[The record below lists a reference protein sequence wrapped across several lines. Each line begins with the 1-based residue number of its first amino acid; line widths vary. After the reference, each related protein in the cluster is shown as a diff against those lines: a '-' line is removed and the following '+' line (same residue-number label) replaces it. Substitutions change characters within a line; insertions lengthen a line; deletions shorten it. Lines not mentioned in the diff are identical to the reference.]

1 MMVFRVDVSNRAA
14 ATLFIFGKL
23 LRFLFFLGFLILLVG
38 RTRTLAGYDLS
49 QIIFFFFTFN
59 LIDIT
64 VQLLL
69 RGVYHF
75 RPLIVSGSFDL
86 VLIKPVPP
94 LFASLVSHTDVL
106 DLITLVPLIGYMIY
120 FLASGQ
126 IIVSLPG
133 ILLYFLLIICS
144 FIIALALHIM
154 VLAVGIL
161 TTEVDHLIWIYRD
174 LSGMGRIPV
183 DVYREW
189 LRNFFIFV
197 VPIGVIM
204 TFPAKA
210 LMGLLSP
217 QMVTFSLVLSVVFLF
232 LSFRFWQFAL
242 KKYSSA
248 SS

>member
-1 MMVFRVDVSNRAA
+1 MMVFRVDVSNRVA

-38 RTRTLAGYDLS
+38 RTRTLAGYNLS

-86 VLIKPVPP
+86 VLVKPVPP

-106 DLITLVPLIGYMIY
+106 DLFTLVPLIGYMIY

-133 ILLYFLLIICS
+133 ILLYFLLITCS

-210 LMGLLSP
+210 LMGFLSP
-217 QMVTFSLVLSVVFLF
+217 QMVSFSLVLSVVFLF